1 MTDEEKYTAARL
13 KDLSQRAYGRSV
25 WTFSEFLSLS
35 EQDLVRTCAS
45 CQYELVGGYDAAE
58 RRIAVFGSEELCGY
72 KSEPPISVVSIE
84 PAARKFADKLTHRDY
99 LGALMSLG
107 LKRST
112 LGDIVIKE
120 DAAYLVCLQSVVD
133 FICDN
138 LIQIKHTTV
147 RCSPAER
154 VPQPDEKD
162 LEPVSLVTASERL
175 DGLVSAV
182 YKLSRSESK
191 LLIEQGKVFVDSR
204 MCLSSSSQLDESSIV
219 SVRGKG
225 RFKYLGVD
233 RQTKKGKLSVSVI
246 VYR

>member
-1 MTDEEKYTAARL
+1 MTDDLKYTAARL

-25 WTFSEFLSLS
+25 WTFSEFLSLA
-35 EQDLVRTCAS
+35 EQDLVPETAS
-45 CQYELVGGYDAAE
+45 CSYELLGGYDAAE
-58 RRIAVFGSEELCGY
+58 RRLAAFGSEELCGY
-72 KSEPPISVVSIE
+72 REEPPIAVVQIKPVSK
-84 PAARKFADKLTHRDY
+84 KFADKLTHRDY

-107 LKRST
+107 VKRST

-120 DAAYLVCLQSVVD
+120 GDAFLICLDTVSG

-147 RCSPAER
+147 SCSIAEEL
-154 VPQPDEKD
+154 PQPDEKD
-162 LEPVSLVTASERL
+162 IEPTSVLTASERL
-175 DGLVSAV
+175 DGLISAV
-182 YKLSRSESK
+182 YKMSRNESR
-191 LLIEQGKVFVDSR
+191 LLIEQGKVFSDSR
-204 MCLSSSSQLDESSIV
+204 LCLSPSAQIYEGSIV

-225 RFKYLGVD
+225 RFKYLGID